1 VTGTTL
7 AQRLIG
13 WIERADARDQVA
25 AMPDLDALLD
35 DHLADG
41 RATWPT
47 VADDPDRYLR
57 QLAAVVARRDTES
70 AERVVRT
77 VPAADLYLAAACAGG
92 DAHAIAVF
100 RDQLLVPLA
109 PHLARLG
116 LPPSVVDETR
126 QRVMEM
132 LFVAAPGG
140 APQIAGYTGRGRLHS
155 WVRSIAVRTG
165 RRLMG
170 QTAGGDDDLER
181 IPAMS
186 DDPQLEV
193 LRRRYAGSFRDAL
206 VAAIT
211 GLGERERNLLRQY
224 HIDQLSIDQLAALYR
239 VHRATAA
246 RWVIAAR
253 AAVLEATRARL
264 VSDLGIDASEV
275 DSIIRLVRSR
285 IDLTLRDLLI

>member
-1 VTGTTL
+1 MTGTTP
-7 AQRLIG
+7 AERLIG
-13 WIERADARDQVA
+13 WIERAEAREQIA
-25 AMPDLDALLD
+25 AMPDLDELLD
-35 DHLADG
+35 DQLADG
-41 RATWPT
+41 RATWPDL
-47 VADDPDRYLR
+47 ADDPDRYLR
-57 QLAAVVARRDTES
+57 HVATAVARRDTES

-77 VPAADLYLAAACAGG
+77 LPAADLYLAAACAGG
-92 DAHAIAVF
+92 DARAIARF
-100 RDQLLVPLA
+100 GEQLLAPLL

-116 LPPSVVDETR
+116 LSPAVVDETG
-126 QRVMEM
+126 QRVLEM
-132 LFVAAPGG
+132 LFVATPGA

-165 RRLMG
+165 RRLAG
-170 QTAGGDDDLER
+170 QTAASDEDLER
-181 IPAMS
+181 LPAMS

-206 VAAIT
+206 VAALA

-264 VSDLGIDASEV
+264 VSDLGIEDGEV

-285 IDLTLRDLLI
+285 IDLTLRDLLT

>member
-1 VTGTTL
+1 MTGTTP

-13 WIERADARDQVA
+13 WIERAEAREQIA
-25 AMPDLDALLD
+25 AMPDLEAVLD
-35 DHLADG
+35 DQLADG
-41 RATWPT
+41 RSTWPEI
-47 VADDPDRYLR
+47 AHDPDRYLR
-57 QLAAVVARRDTES
+57 HLATTVDRRDADA

-92 DAHAIAVF
+92 DARAVAVF
-100 RDQLLVPLA
+100 GKQLVTPLA

-116 LPPSVVDETR
+116 LPPQVVDETC
-126 QRVMEM
+126 QRVLAM
-132 LFVAAPGG
+132 LFVAAPGA

-170 QTAGGDDDLER
+170 QTGAGDDDLDR

-193 LRRRYAGSFRDAL
+193 LRRRYAGSFREAL
-206 VAAIT
+206 VAALA

-224 HIDQLSIDQLAALYR
+224 HIDQLTIDQLAALYR

-253 AAVLEATRARL
+253 AAVLEATRTRL
-264 VSDLGIDASEV
+264 VSDLGIDVAEV

-285 IDLTLRDLLI
+285 IDLTLRDLLT